1 MPKKR
6 KWKNLK
12 LLTALLSIVLCL
24 VPTHPQADT
33 GTLHKAL
40 TLRESLITNNKNQE
54 DTLRLLKPHSWGI
67 PTNLLSNPKDWRK
80 NIFTTI
86 FWIGE
91 KPTPKNPVPNDKSS
105 WDTKWMINYGG
116 YDCPKNRDGFLP
128 KNFSPKLNPFYI
140 ALPYNDIDK
149 RGTKPEAPKI
159 IPWFTQTFRKN
170 GKSVVKG
177 QWIAIHYK
185 GRICYAQWEDT
196 GPFKTNDWPYVFL
209 GKRPQA
215 RAGLDISPAVR
226 DYLGLKT
233 NDYTDWK
240 FVHASEVPRGPWS
253 KFGENNPFSPSY
265 QTKNPSEFTQQQNSK
280 NALTKQ

>member
-1 MPKKR
+1 MR
-6 KWKNLK
+6 TAATR
-12 LLTALLSIVLCL
+12 LLAIPLLWLLLASS
-24 VPTHPQADT
+24 PSAANNPPSPE
-33 GTLHKAL
+33 KAA
-40 TLRESLITNNKNQE
+40 SLIDALQ
-54 DTLRLLKPHSWGI
+54 LRLRLVNDPQNKTVSATLLKTTCLPSL
-67 PTNLLSNPKDWRK
+67 PPSSPLFPWRK

-116 YDCPKNRDGFLP
+116 YDCPKNRVGFLP
-128 KNFSPKLNPFYI
+128 KGFAPKLNPFYI
-140 ALPYNDIDK
+140 ALPYNDIT
-149 RGTKPEAPKI
+149 RSGTKPEARQI
-159 IPWFTQTFRKN
+159 IPWFHKRFQGK

-185 GRICYAQWEDT
+185 SRICYAQWEDT
-196 GPFKTNDWPYVFL
+196 GPFKTDDWKYVFL

-233 NDYTDWK
+233 NDYTDWR
-240 FVHASEVPRGPWS
+240 FVDTSEVPRGPWT
-253 KFGENNPFSPSY
+253 KFGENNHFSPTY
-265 QTKNPSEFTQQQNSK
+265 QNRQTPPNNQYTQN
-280 NALTKQ
+280 